1 MEWDVKRDD
10 ARLSKYVEEEMR
22 SGVKRSYPG

>member
-10 ARLSKYVEEEMR
+10 ARLSKYGEEEM